1 MELNMRVA
9 FVTNICPHYRVRT
22 FETLAAYYSVTYYF
36 FSAGDE
42 WYWQQQHGTR
52 SGNFSHEYLRGVRL
66 GGTRITPTLI
76 PRLWREP
83 CDVFV
88 KCINGRF
95 ALPVTYLISHL
106 RRKPFVLWTGI
117 WMTLRTPF
125 HRLIFPLTRHIY
137 RHADAVVVYGE
148 HVKRYLLSQGVDQK
162 RIFVAA
168 HAVDN
173 SKYSRKVDDGEVRAL
188 REKFHLGKQRVLLY
202 LGRLEPHKG
211 MDYLLEAFFRLR
223 AEDTFLLFVGEGS
236 QKEELKRRVE
246 QLGRTNQVHF
256 ADYMTAEQTPPYYAL
271 AYALVV
277 PSITTRNAK
286 ETWGLVVNEAMN
298 QGCPVIAT
306 DAVGAASGGLVQDG
320 VNGLIVPE
328 RDSLA
333 LTAAIERLLDDPS
346 LRECMSRR
354 SRSIVAEW
362 DNERMVAGFRL
373 AIEYACRNSKVG

>member
-1 MELNMRVA
+1 
-9 FVTNICPHYRVRT
+9 
-22 FETLAAYYSVTYYF
+22 
-36 FSAGDE
+36 
-42 WYWQQQHGTR
+42 
-52 SGNFSHEYLRGVRL
+52 
-66 GGTRITPTLI
+66 
-76 PRLWREP
+76 
-83 CDVFV
+83 
-88 KCINGRF
+88 
-95 ALPVTYLISHL
+95 
-106 RRKPFVLWTGI
+106 
-117 WMTLRTPF
+117 MTLRTPF

-173 SKYSRKVDDGEVRAL
+173 SKYSRKVDDSEVRAL
-188 REKFHLGKQRVLLY
+188 REKFHLGNQRVLLY

-211 MDYLLEAFFRLR
+211 IDYLLEAFFRLP
-223 AEDTFLLFVGEGS
+223 ANDTFLLFVGEGS

-246 QLGRTNQVHF
+246 QSGWTDHVRF
-256 ADYMTAEQTPPYYAL
+256 ADYVTAEQTPPYYAL

-306 DAVGAASGGLVQDG
+306 DAVGAASGGLVQEG

-328 RDSLA
+328 TDSPA
-333 LTAAIERLLDDPS
+333 LTAAIQRLLDDRS
-346 LRECMSRR
+346 LHECMSRR

-373 AIEYACRNSKVG
+373 AIEYACRNGRSDKKPSFGSSLEEDKRPRHPNVCTLLG